1 MTTGHRAE
9 ALQLQPKSNEAATDE
24 PKSPQSQKK
33 KKNKIAINSEDLAI
47 QHRTLGR
54 PK

>member
-33 KKNKIAINSEDLAI
+33 KKAINNEDLAI